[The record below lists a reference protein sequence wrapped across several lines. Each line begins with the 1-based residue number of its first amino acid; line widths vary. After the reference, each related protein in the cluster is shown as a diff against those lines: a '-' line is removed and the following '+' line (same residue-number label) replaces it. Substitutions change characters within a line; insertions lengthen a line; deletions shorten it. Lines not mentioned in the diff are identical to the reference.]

1 METIPIVKAEEI
13 SCKLGTKEVVR
24 NISWEVKPGE
34 NWVVFGLNGCGKTT
48 LLSVVAA
55 YMGASKGT
63 LSLFG
68 EKITKEKCLELRK
81 LIGFVSS
88 SFFNRYYTGETV
100 LDIVLSGKFGHLGL
114 ESQITSYDVRRA
126 KHLLKE
132 WGLKSKI
139 QYPYDLLSQGQ
150 RQKVLIARALMASP
164 KLLILDEPCTG
175 MDILSKEKFLRHIT
189 EITKSEQIT
198 LIYVSHNSE
207 EFLPIFHKAMLI
219 KNNTAHSQGDMKK
232 VFSDENMSDF
242 LEVPAQIAW
251 FQDRPSI
258 RIL

>member
-1 METIPIVKAEEI
+1 METIHLVKAEGV
-13 SCKLGTKEVVR
+13 SCKPGTKEVLCDI
-24 NISWEVKPGE
+24 NWEVKQGE
-34 NWVVFGLNGCGKTT
+34 NWVVFGLNGCGKTS

-55 YMGASKGT
+55 YMGASKGV

-68 EKITKEKCLELRK
+68 EQITKDNRLKLRK
-81 LIGFVSS
+81 QIGFVSS

-100 LDIVLSGKFGHLGL
+100 LDIVLSGKFGHLGV
-114 ESQITSYDVRRA
+114 ESQVTSEDVRKA
-126 KHLLKE
+126 KSLLRE
-132 WGLKSKI
+132 WELKTKM

-189 EITKSEQIT
+189 HITESENIG

-207 EFLPIFHKAMLI
+207 EFLPIFHKAMLL
-219 KNNTAHSQGDMKK
+219 KNNTIHSQGDMKEI
-232 VFSDENMSDF
+232 FSNENMSDF
-242 LEVPAQIAW
+242 LEVPTQIAW
-251 FQDRPSI
+251 FNDRPSI